1 VLTSSRDKEV
11 SMRVLLC
18 SLLVCACAAKVHERP
33 QSSGSNPP
41 SDPPPASGPP
51 TGYLHT
57 QGRALV
63 DENGA
68 AVRLTGISWFGLE
81 TATYA
86 PHGLWARSLDGLLD
100 DVRALGFNSLRI
112 PFSNQ
117 LFDAGSTPN
126 GIDFQQNPD
135 LAGLRGIE
143 ILDRVVGGAQAR
155 GLRVILDR
163 HRPGADAQSALWYTS
178 RYSEQR
184 WIDDWKMLAARY
196 RGNPTVAGFDL
207 HNEPRDPAT
216 WGDGASGTDWR
227 LAAERAGNAILAVN
241 PDLLI
246 IVEGVQTT
254 GGESYWWGGNL
265 RSAAGAPVRLD
276 VAHRLVYSVHDYP
289 QSVYWQPWFAEGNY
303 PANLPPLWDR
313 TWGYLVQNDVA
324 PVWVGEFGTRDQTTS
339 DRQWLTTLA
348 DYVRAHDLSFAFW
361 CLNPDSG
368 DTGGILSDD
377 WRTVESAKMDV
388 LRPLLAR

>member
-1 VLTSSRDKEV
+1 
-11 SMRVLLC
+11 M
-18 SLLVCACAAKVHERP
+18 
-33 QSSGSNPP
+33 
-41 SDPPPASGPP
+41 
-51 TGYLHT
+51 GYLHT
-57 QGRALV
+57 R
-63 DENGA
+63 GA
-68 AVRLTGISWFGLE
+68 AIVDDSGAVVRLTGISWFGLE

-86 PHGLWARSLDGLLD
+86 PHGLWTRSMDDLLD
-100 DVRALGFNSLRI
+100 QVRALGFNSLRV

-117 LFDAGSTPN
+117 LFDGGSTPN
-126 GIDFQQNPD
+126 SIDYNLNPQ
-135 LAGLRGIE
+135 LAGKRGIE
-143 ILDRVVGGAQAR
+143 ILDRVVDGARAR

-163 HRPGADAQSALWYTS
+163 HRPDSGAQSPLWYTS

-196 RGNPTVAGFDL
+196 RGDPTVAGCDL
-207 HNEPRDPAT
+207 HNEPRDQAS
-216 WGDGASGTDWR
+216 WGDGNMSTDWR

-265 RSAAGAPVRLD
+265 RSAGGAPVRLS
-276 VAHRLVYSVHDYP
+276 VAHQLVYSIHDYP
-289 QSVYWQPWFAEGNY
+289 QSVYWQPWFAASDY
-303 PANLPPLWDR
+303 PNNLPPLWDS

-339 DRQWLTTLA
+339 DRQWLTTIA
-348 DYVRAHDLSFAFW
+348 GYIRGHELSFAFW

-368 DTGGILSDD
+368 DTGGILQDD
-377 WRTVESAKMDV
+377 WRSVDSSKMDV
-388 LRPLLAR
+388 LRPLLAQ